1 MASRVGQQLGNY
13 RLIRLLGEGGFAEV
27 YLGEHIHLGTQA
39 AIKVLHARLAGKDA
53 PVSFN
58 QEARL
63 IAQLKHPHIVRTL
76 DFGVADNTPFLVMDY
91 APQGTLRQC
100 HPKGSKIPLATVV
113 TYVEQIAEGL
123 QYAHEHKI
131 IHRDIKPENLLI
143 GKRGE
148 LLLSDFG
155 IAVIAH
161 STRSQSVENLA
172 GTIAYM
178 SPEQIQGKP
187 RPASDQ
193 YALGIVVYEWL
204 CGERPF
210 KGTFTEIA
218 AQHATT
224 MPPSLRSRM
233 PISQEIE
240 QIIFKALAKDPAQ
253 RFASVKDFAEALQQ
267 AYKAEYAAVTQR
279 AEGSRALQN
288 NPVRLEREEV
298 PVVSS
303 FPQKMLSNSLSQMRA
318 ATPPASLPPSLVPP
332 PPPAIKQSPRPRRK
346 RKPKLPAVLPLRRG
360 KLQLVDLFVVLG
372 YSGLPVFLIVLLG
385 YFVVIGLTGL
395 EAVAIWF
402 FAALVLLVGPLL
414 GSMRGA
420 LATLLFS
427 IGWIIVLSLSGVGM
441 IYSYPQNIWIP
452 VSWIAVTFV
461 IGWIY
466 EKRKTRS
473 FVLSWGILTL
483 EAAILLLMATGSL
496 NSKTQISDVIGGLVM
511 IIIVSSSIGVI
522 TAAIEALIQA
532 IVVFI
537 HKKKQQI

>member
-53 PVSFN
+53 LVSFN

-91 APQGTLRQC
+91 APQGTLRQR

-279 AEGSRALQN
+279 ADGSRALQN
-288 NPVRLEREEV
+288 NPLQPKPQEI
-298 PVVSS
+298 PMVSS
-303 FPQKMLSNSLSQMRA
+303 SLQKTSSGSLSQMRA
-318 ATPPASLPPSLVPP
+318 ATLPASLPPSLIPP
-332 PPPAIKQSPRPRRK
+332 SPPVTEQSPQQDKSPNHQ
-346 RKPKLPAVLPLRRG
+346 P
-360 KLQLVDLFVVLG
+360 F
-372 YSGLPVFLIVLLG
+372 Y
-385 YFVVIGLTGL
+385 
-395 EAVAIWF
+395 
-402 FAALVLLVGPLL
+402 
-414 GSMRGA
+414 
-420 LATLLFS
+420 
-427 IGWIIVLSLSGVGM
+427 LSGEENYNLSISSWSWDIVGCP
-441 IYSYPQNIWIP
+441 YS
-452 VSWIAVTFV
+452 
-461 IGWIY
+461 
-466 EKRKTRS
+466 
-473 FVLSWGILTL
+473 L
-483 EAAILLLMATGSL
+483 
-496 NSKTQISDVIGGLVM
+496 
-511 IIIVSSSIGVI
+511 
-522 TAAIEALIQA
+522 
-532 IVVFI
+532 
-537 HKKKQQI
+537 